1 MTFWIRTASGLMAL
15 AIILGSF
22 GAHGLESRLTVE
34 MMEVYHTAIFYH
46 VIHSLACFIIAWL
59 VSISSQKLIPIA
71 GYFFLAG
78 IFLFSGSLY
87 ALSITGIKWLGMI
100 TPFGGV
106 AFIAGWIFLAWRGI
120 RRTP

>member
-1 MTFWIRTASGLMAL
+1 MAL
-15 AIILGSF
+15 AIILGAF
-22 GAHGLESRLTVE
+22 GAHGLESRLNDR

-59 VSISSQKLIPIA
+59 ASVSPQKLIPLA
-71 GYFFLAG
+71 GRFFLAG

-87 ALSITGIKWLGMI
+87 LLSITGMKWLGMI

-106 AFIAGWIFLAWRGI
+106 AFIVGWILLAWQGI
-120 RRTP
+120 RKTT